1 MFTTALIAFR
11 EFLEAFLIVGV
22 FWGLSRTLKLGK
34 EKEIAL
40 AAGAGFVIAFF
51 LGVITYTFGDNARGI
66 LTEDNAELL
75 ASYLQIFSGCFLAYV
90 IFSLHKVLHNQKMSV
105 IKQVTEKLKKKVFDL
120 SLFFTVFFLVVR
132 EGFEIALFTASTS
145 LFSVFFQ
152 NIVGLVI
159 GFGGASIVGLG
170 TSLAYIKFPVK
181 RVFQITEYMIMLLG
195 AALVQNGLTKILA
208 EQMHIN
214 LSKIM
219 SLPMRFLPD
228 NHSIIGHAMQTFIGI
243 DQNFSGA
250 RLAIM
255 AGYMSIVY
263 LLFMRKNQIKPT
275 YEK

>member
-11 EFLEAFLIVGV
+11 EFLEAFLITGV

-40 AAGAGFVIAFF
+40 AASAGFGIAFC
-51 LGVITYTFGDNARGI
+51 LAIITYIFGDSARGI

-132 EGFEIALFTASTS
+132 EGFEISLFTASTS

-152 NIVGLVI
+152 NILGLVI

-181 RVFQITEYMIMLLG
+181 RVFQITEYLIILLG

-208 EQMHIN
+208 EQMHIQ
-214 LSKIM
+214 LSKIL
-219 SLPMRFLPD
+219 SLPMQFLPD
-228 NHSIIGHAMQTFIGI
+228 NQSIVGHALQTFTGI
-243 DQNFSGA
+243 DREFSLA
-250 RLAIM
+250 RLGIM
-255 AGYMSIVY
+255 AGYITIVY
-263 LLFMRKNQIKPT
+263 LLFIRKNEIKPQ